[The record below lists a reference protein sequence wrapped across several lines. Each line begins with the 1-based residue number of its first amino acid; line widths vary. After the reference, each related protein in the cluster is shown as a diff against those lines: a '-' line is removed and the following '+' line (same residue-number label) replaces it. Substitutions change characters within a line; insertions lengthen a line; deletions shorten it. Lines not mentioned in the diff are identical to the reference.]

1 MATLQRDYYEVL
13 GVPRDADQKAIK
25 EAFRKF
31 ALRYHPDR
39 NKAPDAGER
48 FREIAEAYAVL
59 SDPKKRAGYD
69 SQGFAGVAGFTP
81 EDLFGGINFEDLLG
95 GLHFDFGGGL
105 FDQFFHRRS
114 AGPSHGA
121 NMEVEIIISLE
132 KVASGGVE
140 KVHLTH
146 PETCPLCGGSGAK
159 PGTMPRNCPEC
170 KGTGQEVKSRKER
183 GITIQQITPC
193 LNCHGKG
200 TLIDQFCLKCEGNGE
215 SWRDEVLEVT
225 IPAGIEE
232 GMSLRIPGKGMPS
245 AQKGGLP
252 GDLFVVV
259 QSRPDPRFKREENAL
274 WRTEIV
280 SLTDAVLGAALEVP
294 TLDGT
299 ATVKIP
305 PGTQPDAL
313 LRLRGK
319 GLPEF
324 GNKKRGDLYLRI
336 QVHLPERLTA
346 QERKL
351 YEHLRELEN
360 KEPRSRRG

>member
-1 MATLQRDYYEVL
+1 MATLQRDYYDVL

-25 EAFRKF
+25 EAFRNL

-39 NKAPDAGER
+39 NKEPDAGGR

-105 FDQFFHRRS
+105 FDQFFRRRTE
-114 AGPSHGA
+114 GPSHGV
-121 NMEVEIIISLE
+121 NMEIELNIPLE

-140 KVHLTH
+140 KVHITH
-146 PETCPLCGGSGAK
+146 PETCPLCGGSGAQ
-159 PGTMPRNCPEC
+159 PGTMPHSCPKC

-183 GITIQQITPC
+183 GISIQQITPC

-200 TLIDQFCLKCEGNGE
+200 TLIDQICLKCEGTGACQ
-215 SWRDEVLEVT
+215 RDEDLEVT

-232 GMSLRIPGKGMPS
+232 RMSLRIPGKGMPS
-245 AQKGGLP
+245 FEKGGLP

-274 WRTEIV
+274 WRTEVISV
-280 SLTDAVLGAALEVP
+280 TDAVLGVTLEVP
-294 TLDGT
+294 TLAGT

-305 PGTQPDAL
+305 SGTQPDAL

-324 GNKKRGDLYLRI
+324 GSKKPGDLYLRI
-336 QVHLPERLTA
+336 QVHLPERPTA
-346 QERKL
+346 EERKL
-351 YEHLRELEN
+351 YGQLRELEKN
-360 KEPRSRRG
+360 ATRDRK

>member
-25 EAFRKF
+25 EAFRKL

-48 FREIAEAYAVL
+48 FREIAEAYAVI

-105 FDQFFHRRS
+105 FDGFFRRRS
-114 AGPSHGA
+114 AVPSHGA
-121 NMEVEIIISLE
+121 NMEVEIVIPLE

-140 KVHLTH
+140 KVRLSK

-159 PGTMPRNCPEC
+159 PGTMPRPCPEC

-193 LNCHGKG
+193 LNCRGKG
-200 TLIDQFCLKCEGNGE
+200 TLIDQVCLKCGGNGE
-215 SWRDEVLEVT
+215 SWRDEELEVT

-245 AQKGGLP
+245 AQKGGFP
-252 GDLFVVV
+252 GELFVVV
-259 QSRPDPRFKREENAL
+259 QTRSDPRFKREGNTL
-274 WRTEIV
+274 WRTEIIP
-280 SLTDAVLGAALEVP
+280 LTDAVLGATLEVP

-305 PGTQPDAL
+305 SGTQPDAL

-324 GNKKRGDLYLRI
+324 ESKKRGDLYLRI

-346 QERKL
+346 EERKL

-360 KEPRSRRG
+360 KEPRSR